1 MSQHESD
8 EYWEDAYI
16 NHRAAGRSEKKAR
29 ELADEDLEIWLE
41 KFD

>member
-16 NHRAAGRSEKKAR
+16 NHRAAGRSTATAQA
-29 ELADEDLEIWLE
+29 LADEDLENWLE
-41 KFD
+41 KYD